1 MATRL
6 FVVHGSHP
14 SAAVKRAL
22 ELKGV
27 DYKLFEFTPP
37 SHALGMRVL
46 FGGRTVP
53 GIGFDDGEKV
63 QGSLAIMQA
72 LERRYPQPP
81 LYPSDPDA
89 RASVVEAERWG
100 EATFQPIAR
109 RIIWPAFARN
119 PEALHSFQQGSK
131 LPALPLGVIKLLA
144 PGITAIERRLNH
156 ATDEAQRADL
166 DALPGHLDRIDAW
179 IADGVLDG
187 EHLNAADLQIGAT
200 LNLLMAIEDLRP
212 LIEREGGRAKPDPDW
227 RPAGRLA
234 CRVFEP
240 IPGRVPAGTIPAWW
254 LPAAP
259 APA

>member
-37 SHALGMRVL
+37 THALGMRVL

-53 GIGFDDGEKV
+53 GIRFDDGEKV

-72 LERRYPQPP
+72 LERRYPQPR

-89 RASVVEAERWG
+89 RAGVVEAERWG

-144 PGITAIERRLNH
+144 PGITAIERASTTRPPKRS
-156 ATDEAQRADL
+156 APTSTRSQAIWTGSTPGSPTACSTASTSTPPISRSGQRS
-166 DALPGHLDRIDAW
+166 
-179 IADGVLDG
+179 
-187 EHLNAADLQIGAT
+187 T
-200 LNLLMAIEDLRP
+200 
-212 LIEREGGRAKPDPDW
+212 
-227 RPAGRLA
+227 
-234 CRVFEP
+234 C
-240 IPGRVPAGTIPAWW
+240 
-254 LPAAP
+254 
-259 APA
+259 